1 MCEKLALDRAARF
14 PLFTILSSPLLRSC
28 FVRHFNYIIRQLA
41 ITHCRK
47 PKIISIFLVYLS
59 SYFLCLFLSPN
70 TQHTN
75 SSAPHNFPA
84 CFFADLNS
92 DLQKLSYAG
101 PRARTAWKTNHQT
114 VFYICNLFSRLRNS
128 FSYFFS
134 RSQTHNFYLKI
145 EWSEFR
151 IFFFLLFSS
160 AICQLNNWRVIAN
173 ETCSR
178 KFN

>member
-1 MCEKLALDRAARF
+1 MLKSMCEKLALDRAARF
-14 PLFTILSSPLLRSC
+14 PLFTILPSPLLRSC

-128 FSYFFS
+128 FS
-134 RSQTHNFYLKI
+134 
-145 EWSEFR
+145 
-151 IFFFLLFSS
+151 FFFLFTNPQFLS
-160 AICQLNNWRVIAN
+160 QNRVIRISDIFSLFFRN
-173 ETCSR
+173 LSI
-178 KFN
+178 K